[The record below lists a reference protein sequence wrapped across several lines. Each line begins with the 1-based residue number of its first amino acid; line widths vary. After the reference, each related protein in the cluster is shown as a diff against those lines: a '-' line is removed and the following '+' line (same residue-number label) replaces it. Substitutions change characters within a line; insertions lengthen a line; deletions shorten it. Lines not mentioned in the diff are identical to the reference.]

1 MGQTEGDSATKPTA
15 ERSPNT
21 PEMDAHEAEEMV
33 NSMLLNSPLPNPE
46 KDDEKPPEEE
56 GSVKRPVEGGG
67 EKLPEETPTGKLIMP
82 CTVRVLPFSLRL
94 VL

>member
-1 MGQTEGDSATKPTA
+1 
-15 ERSPNT
+15 
-21 PEMDAHEAEEMV
+21 MDARQVEEMV
-33 NSMLLNSPLPNPE
+33 NSMMMNSPLP
-46 KDDEKPPEEE
+46 DDERSDERLPEED
-56 GSVKRPVEGGG
+56 GSNKLPKKGGD

>member
-1 MGQTEGDSATKPTA
+1 VEKPP
-15 ERSPNT
+15 ST
-21 PEMDAHEAEEMV
+21 PDMDAREAEEMA